1 MSVAISVIVPCYNEE
16 KIIARSVATL
26 LDAMSACTP
35 DFEILLSNDGSVDR
49 TFEIIRALAE
59 RHPHVR
65 ALGYD
70 VNRGAGHAFRHALA
84 QARGDHVVHMDADL
98 AMDPLE
104 VCRRFL
110 AELAACDIVIASRY
124 LGERADYPLRRRI
137 PSRIYGVIF
146 RTLFGVTIR
155 DAMSGFF
162 GFRRAILEQIPPLES
177 DGFEVYVELFVS
189 ASRRGLRVVEIPM
202 KFRHQTESGEM
213 SVLRQAPK
221 QFLNTLRIWKKLR
234 RATTPARH

>member
-1 MSVAISVIVPCYNEE
+1 MSLAISVIVPCYNEE

-26 LDAMSACTP
+26 LDALPACTP
-35 DFEILLSNDGSVDR
+35 DFEILLSNDGSIDR
-49 TFEIIRALAE
+49 TFEIIRGLAE
-59 RHPHVR
+59 RHSQVR

-70 VNRGAGHAFRHALA
+70 LNRGAGHAFRHAVA
-84 QARGDHVVHMDADL
+84 HARGDHVVHMDADL

-104 VCRRFL
+104 VCRRFRT
-110 AELAACDIVIASRY
+110 ELAACDIVIASRY

-137 PSRIYGVIF
+137 PSHVYGVIF
-146 RTLFGVTIR
+146 RTLFGVSIR

-177 DGFEVYVELFVS
+177 DGFEVYVELFVA
-189 ASRRGLRVVEIPM
+189 ASRRGLRVVEIPV

-213 SVLRQAPK
+213 SVLRQAPR
-221 QFLNTLRIWKKLR
+221 QFMNTLRIWKKLR
-234 RATTPARH
+234 RATASVRP